1 MGSPCDVL
9 CKVPTRSIYTA
20 TESSKVNYC
29 FFLYQSE
36 LIRRD
41 CEWFG
46 PPSLL
51 SRVISNFQ
59 FRLNGIYVV
68 LLLHGVCESCKETNQ
83 EKWIRKYWQ
92 SVKNRSVAYFSSKI
106 KLIHQAV
113 GKGIMHSATC
123 RRKTP
128 FRGRGP
134 SFCLLIIPLFVSL
147 EIALQTL

>member
-1 MGSPCDVL
+1 MTASGLVHQVYLAGLFQISSLGLMEFML
-9 CKVPTRSIYTA
+9 CSYYTVCVNHARKPTRKN
-20 TESSKVNYC
+20 ESENIGRVSKTGRFAV
-29 FFLYQSE
+29 Q
-36 LIRRD
+36 
-41 CEWFG
+41 
-46 PPSLL
+46 
-51 SRVISNFQ
+51 
-59 FRLNGIYVV
+59 
-68 LLLHGVCESCKETNQ
+68 
-83 EKWIRKYWQ
+83 
-92 SVKNRSVAYFSSKI
+92 SVAYFSSKI